1 MGNPLLMVIFNS
13 YVKLPEGNYLTQPTV
28 PSVLHH
34 TGEKWRNSEL
44 CHLRDAIWDL
54 RPSSGSHGIPIQIH
68 PQRGLA
74 QFFGHRGD
82 HHPGALGLPTHLG
95 RARRLRSSGHRS
107 VSSHALRD
115 FKHTAD
121 LCMEDLEKIQK
132 ESCKEVNAIGN
143 TNQVYIKS
151 LFPLSESLGQ
161 ESKCGGFSFCIVECC
176 CQDHILP
183 AVNLLQRNE
192 EEKRPQWRK

>member
-1 MGNPLLMVIFNS
+1 MTIQIIEWILG
-13 YVKLPEGNYLTQPTV
+13 
-28 PSVLHH
+28 
-34 TGEKWRNSEL
+34 
-44 CHLRDAIWDL
+44 
-54 RPSSGSHGIPIQIH
+54 RPSRKLIHLPSIAMIYLILSGSHGIPIQIH

-95 RARRLRSSGHRS
+95 RARRLKTLLWGLPVIGAPIRVKSSASG
-107 VSSHALRD
+107 LQ
-115 FKHTAD
+115 TAD

-143 TNQVYIKS
+143 TNQVYIKF

-161 ESKCGGFSFCIVECC
+161 ESKCGCFSFCIVECC

-192 EEKRPQWRK
+192 EEKRPQWWK